1 MSLSSI
7 STLLQRATVCG
18 LIGATGFGFVTVG
31 RQVNYIRLQVRC
43 YKTIVVS
50 NVIRRETQGPTP
62 ISQQF
67 VFKCDVE
74 NSEGVRNVDL

>member
-31 RQVNYIRLQVRC
+31 RQVNYIRLQTQAENRRLEALASSP
-43 YKTIVVS
+43 KTDNPEKVS
-50 NVIRRETQGPTP
+50 
-62 ISQQF
+62 
-67 VFKCDVE
+67 FK
-74 NSEGVRNVDL
+74 SPSIAS